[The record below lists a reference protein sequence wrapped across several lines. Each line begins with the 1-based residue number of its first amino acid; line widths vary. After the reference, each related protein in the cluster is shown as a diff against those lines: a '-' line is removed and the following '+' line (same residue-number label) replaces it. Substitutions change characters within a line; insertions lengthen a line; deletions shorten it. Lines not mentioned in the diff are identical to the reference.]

1 MWNRFV
7 DFLNEHNAIE
17 RTLQAIIACALIYTG
32 CLLFFVL
39 VTL

>member
-1 MWNRFV
+1 MWNRF
-7 DFLNEHNAIE
+7 LALMREHDVVE
-17 RTLQAIIACALIYTG
+17 RTLQAITACALIYVG

>member
-17 RTLQAIIACALIYTG
+17 RGLQAIIACALIYTG
-32 CLLFFVL
+32 CLLFFIL

>member
-1 MWNRFV
+1 MWNRFL
-7 DFLNEHNAIE
+7 DLLREHDVVE
-17 RTLQAIIACALIYTG
+17 RTLQAIIASALIYTG

>member
-1 MWNRFV
+1 MWNRFI
-7 DFLNEHNAIE
+7 DLLREHDVVE
-17 RTLQAIIACALIYTG
+17 RTLQAITASALIYTG

>member
-7 DFLNEHNAIE
+7 DFLNEHNALE
-17 RTLQAIIACALIYTG
+17 RPLQAITACALIYTG